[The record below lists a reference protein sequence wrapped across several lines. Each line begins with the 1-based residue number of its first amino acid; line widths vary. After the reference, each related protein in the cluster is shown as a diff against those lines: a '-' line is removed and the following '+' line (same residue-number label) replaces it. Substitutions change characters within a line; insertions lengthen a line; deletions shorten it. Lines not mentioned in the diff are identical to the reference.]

1 MSFLGQCIIGTLA
14 AIGFIC
20 ILKTVYDIIFT
31 GSLAAWGRAALYLY
45 GDGADERCATL
56 IEAAEQIRRLYLP
69 SMEIVFVETG
79 DAPPEAQNYAAR
91 LAARHAV
98 TYINTR

>member
-20 ILKTVYDIIFT
+20 ILKTVYDIIIT

-56 IEAAEQIRRLYLP
+56 IEAAEQMRRLYLP

-91 LAARHAV
+91 LAERHAV

>member
-1 MSFLGQCIIGTLA
+1 M
-14 AIGFIC
+14 
-20 ILKTVYDIIFT
+20 
-31 GSLAAWGRAALYLY
+31 
-45 GDGADERCATL
+45 
-56 IEAAEQIRRLYLP
+56 RRLYLP

-79 DAPPEAQNYAAR
+79 DVPPEAQNYAAR